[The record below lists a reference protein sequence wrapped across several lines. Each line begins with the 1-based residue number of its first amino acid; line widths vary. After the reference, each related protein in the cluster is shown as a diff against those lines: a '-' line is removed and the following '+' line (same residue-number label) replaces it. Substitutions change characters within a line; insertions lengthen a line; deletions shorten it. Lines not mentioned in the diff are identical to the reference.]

1 MKMRHREAPGRIEF
15 AGAAREHQYCRLA
28 STLKMLDH
36 QALIREDGV
45 VRIGDVV
52 PAEEVVVKEARR
64 PSGRDND
71 PWADDLYV
79 SRRSCKLSGTLLLRE
94 RLFGAFRELV
104 DHWIPDRP
112 AELQQADV
120 DSPLYQEAIGV
131 NGTAVIQV
139 QNALFPIIY
148 E

>member
-1 MKMRHREAPGRIEF
+1 
-15 AGAAREHQYCRLA
+15 
-28 STLKMLDH
+28 MLDH
-36 QALIREDGV
+36 QALVREDGV
-45 VRIGDVV
+45 VRIGDVI
-52 PAEEVVVKEARR
+52 PTEEFVVKEARR

-94 RLFGAFRELV
+94 RLFGAFGELV

-112 AELQQADV
+112 AELKEADV
-120 DSPLYQEAIGV
+120 DSPLDQEAIGV
-131 NGTAVIQV
+131 NGAAVIQI
-139 QNALFPIIY
+139 QNALSPVIY

>member
-1 MKMRHREAPGRIEF
+1 MKMLHREASGRVKF
-15 AGAAREHQYCRLA
+15 AGAAREHQHCSLA

-36 QALIREDGV
+36 QALIRKDGV

-94 RLFGAFRELV
+94 RLFGAFGELV

-112 AELQQADV
+112 AELK
-120 DSPLYQEAIGV
+120 
-131 NGTAVIQV
+131 
-139 QNALFPIIY
+139 
-148 E
+148 